1 MDKHVTEK
9 KEYNKGF
16 SLFTVIVSI
25 AFVGILGMLV
35 LYIAIANFHMKITDL
50 KGKDSFYTAERAIE
64 EIRVGL
70 QEEVGDAMSE
80 AYIEVLETYDQSG
93 KSQNDVQDEI
103 RQKAFRQSFYDN
115 LYVKVQKKLGHLQED
130 YVDLT
135 VGDNETLEIVEPTL
149 SEKLNRDEIKKSSKV
164 SLKNLKA
171 VYVDEKG
178 RASIIK
184 TDIQMGIPNVK
195 FATPSSLPDLMGM
208 VVVANSGI
216 ICEGDPNKD
225 IKLTGNIYAGLLND
239 SEEGFPKDKDTSLLV
254 KNNANLSIIS
264 ADKFVCAGDINLVA
278 RSSFTSN
285 AGVELWAK
293 V

>member
-164 SLKNLKA
+164 SLK
-171 VYVDEKG
+171 
-178 RASIIK
+178 I
-184 TDIQMGIPNVK
+184 
-195 FATPSSLPDLMGM
+195 
-208 VVVANSGI
+208 
-216 ICEGDPNKD
+216 
-225 IKLTGNIYAGLLND
+225 
-239 SEEGFPKDKDTSLLV
+239 
-254 KNNANLSIIS
+254 
-264 ADKFVCAGDINLVA
+264 
-278 RSSFTSN
+278 
-285 AGVELWAK
+285 
-293 V
+293 

>member
-1 MDKHVTEK
+1 
-9 KEYNKGF
+9 
-16 SLFTVIVSI
+16 
-25 AFVGILGMLV
+25 
-35 LYIAIANFHMKITDL
+35 
-50 KGKDSFYTAERAIE
+50 
-64 EIRVGL
+64 
-70 QEEVGDAMSE
+70 
-80 AYIEVLETYDQSG
+80 ETYDQSG

-184 TDIQMGIPNVK
+184 T
-195 FATPSSLPDLMGM
+195 
-208 VVVANSGI
+208 
-216 ICEGDPNKD
+216 
-225 IKLTGNIYAGLLND
+225 
-239 SEEGFPKDKDTSLLV
+239 
-254 KNNANLSIIS
+254 
-264 ADKFVCAGDINLVA
+264 
-278 RSSFTSN
+278 
-285 AGVELWAK
+285 
-293 V
+293 

>member
-115 LYVKVQKKLGHLQED
+115 LYVKVQKKIGHLQED

-216 ICEGDPNKD
+216 
-225 IKLTGNIYAGLLND
+225 
-239 SEEGFPKDKDTSLLV
+239 
-254 KNNANLSIIS
+254 
-264 ADKFVCAGDINLVA
+264 
-278 RSSFTSN
+278 
-285 AGVELWAK
+285 
-293 V
+293 